1 MNQTYSKEF
10 FCLYQIQ
17 LYPFDTQVNFLHL
30 YKLLWLVSLKVCY
43 IQMSMSEFD
52 KQTVELLPGEMIIPS
67 RIKLPQYQIEESR
80 VKLEFRN
87 EGRVNVK
94 DYIQSLQWY
103 EFRGHIRRDTDEN
116 CLQKSDYE

>member
-67 RIKLPQYQIEESR
+67 RIKLPQYHIEESR

-94 DYIQSLQWY
+94 DYMQSFY
-103 EFRGHIRRDTDEN
+103 
-116 CLQKSDYE
+116 